1 MNRTSKD
8 TDAGEPKWEFRGR
21 ESQECRK
28 AKSQKIIKSCLP
40 ITVIGVSQEIV
51 VLKEPWVILS
61 LLLLFGHWVMFE
73 SLWPHGLQHAS
84 LPCLSLSP
92 RVYSDSRPSSQW
104 CHPTITSSVTPFS
117 SCLQSFP
124 ASGSFQVSQLFSS
137 GGQSIGAS
145 ASASV
150 LPMTI
155 QGWFPVGL
163 TGLISLQSKGLSSV
177 FSTPQFKSFH
187 FLALNLL
194 YGPTLTSIH
203 DSWENHSFDYIDLCW
218 QSDVTDF

>member
-124 ASGSFQVSQLFSS
+124 ASGSFAMSQFFASR
-137 GGQSIGAS
+137 GQSIGVFS
-145 ASASV
+145 LSISPSSEH
-150 LPMTI
+150 L
-155 QGWFPVGL
+155 
-163 TGLISLQSKGLSSV
+163 GLISFRIDWFDILAVQGTLKSLLQHTVLKH
-177 FSTPQFKSFH
+177 QFFAAQPSLWSNSH
-187 FLALNLL
+187 IHTWLL
-194 YGPTLTSIH
+194 EKP
-203 DSWENHSFDYIDLCW
+203 
-218 QSDVTDF
+218 

>member
-61 LLLLFGHWVMFE
+61 LLLLFGHWVRFE

-163 TGLISLQSKGLSSV
+163 TGLISLQSKALSRV
-177 FSTPQFKSFH
+177 FSSTKIQEHQFFSVQPSLWSNSH
-187 FLALNLL
+187 IHTRLL
-194 YGPTLTSIH
+194 EKP
-203 DSWENHSFDYIDLCW
+203 
-218 QSDVTDF
+218 

>member
-61 LLLLFGHWVMFE
+61 LLLFGHWVMFE

-124 ASGSFQVSQLFSS
+124 ASGSFQVSQLFAS
-137 GGQSIGAS
+137 GGQSIGVS
-145 ASASV
+145 ASTSV
-150 LPMTI
+150 LPMNT
-155 QGWFPVGL
+155 QDWSPLGW
-163 TGLISLQSKGLSSV
+163 TGWICLQFKRLSRV
-177 FSTPQFKSFH
+177 FS
-187 FLALNLL
+187 
-194 YGPTLTSIH
+194 SITVQKH
-203 DSWENHSFDYIDLCW
+203 
-218 QSDVTDF
+218 